1 MLAGLSAIVPA
12 AFIQMYCAWAPKPR
26 PSDAK
31 TWSPFL
37 NRVTALPTASIS
49 RNSSRGLDK
58 THVSRYRSLDAWV
71 VAKAVDEQTSA

>member
-1 MLAGLSAIVPA
+1 MG
-12 AFIQMYCAWAPKPR
+12 
-26 PSDAK
+26 
-31 TWSPFL
+31 
-37 NRVTALPTASIS
+37 